1 MKRTGI
7 LILMMLAAFAVS
19 CRRRPLLEADYT
31 VNVVM
36 NLDRDI
42 VNYTVSK
49 DPSVMRV
56 AFFDHSDGHLVTQA
70 YLHFPEVRSM
80 SFREESMMCW
90 PITLILR

>member
-42 VNYTVSK
+42 VNYTVPK
-49 DPSVMRV
+49 DSPHR
-56 AFFDHSDGHLVTQA
+56 H
-70 YLHFPEVRSM
+70 
-80 SFREESMMCW
+80 
-90 PITLILR
+90 

>member
-7 LILMMLAAFAVS
+7 LILMMLAVFAAS

-42 VNYTVSK
+42 VIPKPDKPGSGGGLAPDVDEWKDIVS
-49 DPSVMRV
+49 
-56 AFFDHSDGHLVTQA
+56 
-70 YLHFPEVRSM
+70 E
-80 SFREESMMCW
+80 
-90 PITLILR
+90 III